1 MQNYHTGYGMQLVIG
16 ALVIPIVWGVYYTP
30 YALKA
35 VSIQSQLYIYTMHTA
50 VGHDNL
56 LGKVAFV
63 HPAAVKI
70 LKW

>member
-1 MQNYHTGYGMQLVIG
+1 MVCIYC
-16 ALVIPIVWGVYYTP
+16 TP

-56 LGKVAFV
+56 LGEVAFI